1 MRWLN
6 GQRIERGIRFFPF
19 VPGPGFSLPP
29 PAGQGMAEPLLIFD
43 RRYPCGR
50 EMRLAN
56 SKKTDKTPEL
66 DKWTSGTPMSGQCR
80 AVGDVNF
87 SDGPLRTPPQIL
99 STNPQQR

>member
-6 GQRIERGIRFFPF
+6 SQRIERGIRFLPF

-43 RRYPCGR
+43 RRYPCER

-56 SKKTDKTPEL
+56 SKKTDKRPN
-66 DKWTSGTPMSGQCR
+66 WTSGPPVRQCPGNAALWEMPISAMDPCAR
-80 AVGDVNF
+80 RLKF
-87 SDGPLRTPPQIL
+87 
-99 STNPQQR
+99 